1 MRCLVVGGAGFIG
14 SYAVRE
20 LLDRGHS
27 VVVYDALPE
36 HNSFQRVWGGAGLDG
51 ITLVPG
57 DVGDL
62 AQLARTIR
70 DHQVD
75 HIVTLAAWQIPA
87 CAANPTAA
95 LRVNGI
101 GFNNVLEAAA
111 LLGIERVVWASSN
124 AVFGS
129 PQSHQA
135 ELIPNDEPHRPN
147 TVYGALKSLNEYM
160 AQHYFDTRGVDS
172 VGLRFGLVYGPGR
185 MRGASTF
192 ASTMI
197 ESAATGTP
205 CVVDNA
211 DSTVDWLYAVDAGR
225 YIVAAL
231 EASAP
236 QERCYNTAG
245 DVRSV
250 REAAAY
256 LRELVP
262 GAALDLRPG
271 TINACWRLDSEHFF
285 RDMGCARNFSM
296 EQGLAD
302 AVRRVRER
310 AQDAQLSA
318 A

>member
-1 MRCLVVGGAGFIG
+1 MRCLVIGGAGFIG

-20 LLDRGHS
+20 LVDRGHS

-36 HNSFQRVWGGAGLDG
+36 HNSFQRVWGNEDVDGLS
-51 ITLVPG
+51 LVPG
-57 DVGDL
+57 DVKDL
-62 AQLARTIR
+62 AHLAKTAQA
-70 DHQVD
+70 HHVD

-87 CAANPTAA
+87 CAANPAEA
-95 LRVNGI
+95 VRVNGI
-101 GFNNVLEAAA
+101 GFNNVLEVAD
-111 LLGIERVVWASSN
+111 LLGVRRVVWASSN

-129 PQSHQA
+129 PRSHQA

-160 AQHYFDTRGVDS
+160 ALHYFNTRGVDS
-172 VGLRFGLVYGPGR
+172 LGLRFGLVYGPGR
-185 MRGASTF
+185 LRGASTF
-192 ASTMI
+192 ASAMI
-197 ESAATGTP
+197 ENAVTGQP

-211 DSTVDWLYAVDAGR
+211 DSVVDWLYAVDAGR

-231 EASAP
+231 EAEAP
-236 QERCYNTAG
+236 QERCYNTTG

-250 REAAAY
+250 HEAADC

-262 GAALDLRPG
+262 GAELEMRPG
-271 TINACWRLDSEHFF
+271 EIDACWRLDSECFA
-285 RDMGCARNFSM
+285 RDIGCERNFTM
-296 EQGLAD
+296 EAGLAD

-310 AQDAQLSA
+310 AGTSQLSA